1 MQEENKKLALLSD
14 LNTITDNNCCNNT
27 VHDYTFN
34 SVNTIIINKV
44 CHYIN
49 EKEVVKIILF
59 IDEILVEVYNNDNV
73 VKSFSLPYE
82 FITEFI
88 IILGDEDIVKT

>member
-1 MQEENKKLALLSD
+1 M
-14 LNTITDNNCCNNT
+14 
-27 VHDYTFN
+27 
-34 SVNTIIINKV
+34 
-44 CHYIN
+44 
-49 EKEVVKIILF
+49 KIILF